1 MVALCLLPPPGLALA
16 AAFDLD
22 ANRKISRS
30 AGQAQA
36 PRTHPQGESSRCSAE
51 DKRTN
56 GSGGGGGARWPTP
69 ASSRLDVVSTW
80 LPVRSVVKMIGVRSQ
95 DGRLSAV

>member
-51 DKRTN
+51 DKRT
-56 GSGGGGGARWPTP
+56 SERAAAAAHVGAHQLRVDWM
-69 ASSRLDVVSTW
+69 SCRRGF
-80 LPVRSVVKMIGVRSQ
+80 RS
-95 DGRLSAV
+95 GRL